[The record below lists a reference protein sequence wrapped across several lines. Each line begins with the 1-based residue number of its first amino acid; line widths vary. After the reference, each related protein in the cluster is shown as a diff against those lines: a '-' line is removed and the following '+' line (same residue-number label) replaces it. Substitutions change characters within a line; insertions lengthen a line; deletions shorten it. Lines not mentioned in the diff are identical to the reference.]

1 MAQPGDT
8 ARAFARTFKG
18 NHHDRPD
25 TMSGELIVVLIVLGG
40 AIVLF
45 ASDRVRLD
53 IVAIMVLLALVLSGV
68 LTVEESLAGF
78 SDSVVI
84 MIAGLFVVGEALATT
99 GIALTIGKWMLHV
112 GGTSETRLIVLI
124 MVVVAAVGA
133 FMSSTGVVAIFI
145 PIVVT
150 IADKAGLSRGR
161 LMMPLAFA
169 ALISGMMTLIA
180 TPPNLIVNGELRT
193 AGLEPF
199 GFFAFTPFGV
209 AILVAAIVYMLTV
222 GRHLVGTPTATAA
235 SDRDGRTL
243 SDLVQSYALADRF
256 RRLRVCPDSPL
267 IGRTIGQLQLRTLF
281 GVVAVGIERPV
292 RGGVSIKPALI
303 TTEFRP
309 GDVLDAVGDDEQ
321 MARFAQSQRLEPL
334 PIDPLARENLVQE
347 LGLAEV
353 MLAPDSQLIGQ
364 TLMDAAFRSR
374 RRVSVL
380 GIRRGNEPL
389 QGALADVRLAFGDT
403 LLVSGRWRDI
413 NLLQADKKDF
423 VVLHLPVEMKD
434 VAPARSRAPYALAI
448 LLGMIVLMTFGLVPN
463 AAAVLLAAL
472 GVVLTRCVSMEAAY
486 NAINWPS
493 LVLIAGMLPLATAL
507 QKTGGTDLIVGA
519 LVAGVGDA
527 GPRAMMAALFV
538 LTAVIGLFVSNAAT
552 AVLVG
557 PIAILT
563 ANNLG
568 VSPYPFAMT
577 VALAASAA
585 FMTPISS
592 PVNTLVLAPGNYR
605 FIDFVKVGVPMTII
619 AAVISLV
626 LVPLIF
632 PL

>member
-1 MAQPGDT
+1 MT
-8 ARAFARTFKG
+8 
-18 NHHDRPD
+18 
-25 TMSGELIVVLIVLGG
+25 GEMIVVLVILGG

-53 IVAIMVLLALVLSGV
+53 VVAIMVLLALVLSGV

-84 MIAGLFVVGEALATT
+84 MIAGLFVVGEALAMT
-99 GIALTIGKWMLHV
+99 GIAFTIGKWLLRV
-112 GGTSETRLIVLI
+112 GGTSEKRLIPLI

-145 PIVVT
+145 PIVIA
-150 IADKAGLSRGR
+150 IADGTGLSRGW

-209 AILVAAIVYMLTV
+209 VILVAAIVYMLIA
-222 GRHLVGTPTATAA
+222 GRYLLKVPAATAA
-235 SDRDGRTL
+235 TARGGRTL
-243 SDLVQSYALADRF
+243 SDLVQSYALGDRF
-256 RRLRVCPDSPL
+256 RRLRVRSGSPL
-267 IGRTIGQLQLRTLF
+267 IGRTIGQLKLRTLF
-281 GVVAVGIERPV
+281 GVVAVGLERPV
-292 RGGVSIKPALI
+292 RGGVSIRPALI
-303 TTEFRP
+303 NTEFRP
-309 GDVLDAVGDDEQ
+309 GDILDAVGDDEQ
-321 MARFAQSQRLEPL
+321 IAHFVQLQRLERL
-334 PIDPLARENLVQE
+334 PIDTSTRENLAQE

-364 TLMDAAFRSR
+364 SLVDAAFRSR
-374 RRVSVL
+374 HRVSVL
-380 GIRRGNEPL
+380 GIRRRNEPL

-413 NLLQADKKDF
+413 NLLQTDKKDF
-423 VVLHLPVEMKD
+423 LVLHLPVEIKD

-493 LVLIAGMLPLATAL
+493 VVLIAGMLPLATAL
-507 QKTGGTDLIVGA
+507 QKTGGTGLIVDT
-519 LVAGVGDA
+519 LVASVGDA

-538 LTAVIGLFVSNAAT
+538 LTALIGLFVSNAAT
-552 AVLVG
+552 AVLVA

-563 ANNLG
+563 ANSLG

-619 AAVISLV
+619 AGVISLV